1 MVREKG
7 VIWKEKAD
15 LDSGKDV
22 AHILALASVTLS
34 IKEIV
39 YGRKKFTFLFLKFL
53 FLKFVLNWRKYVYF
67 HLLNLLLDANLEYN
81 RNIF

>member
-1 MVREKG
+1 MAKEKG

-34 IKEIV
+34 VKEIV
-39 YGRKKFTFLFLKFL
+39 YGRKKFTCRFL

-67 HLLNLLLDANLEYN
+67 HLLNLLLDANLEYS